1 MIEETVKVKRILD
14 GNKDAYDSIIER
26 YKNRLYAV
34 TLRMVGSEDKAE
46 RLVEK
51 SFIAAYERLALYEDK
66 DFFSDWLY
74 RQTLTLI
81 KAEVASFGKTNPE
94 DYIQFYNPRFLEIEE
109 AIATL
114 ENKKRFEFL
123 LHHALPETPEK
134 LALFLYEQ
142 VEDIKGRYQQSLK
155 HVRDRLIEFDTG
167 KGSEECL
174 SVELLIQYFDENL
187 PEKEK
192 AKVEDHLEFCPSC
205 REVLT
210 SLKVEKRGLEDVIHS
225 PKLEEDFNRRVL
237 NKLTPYTKKVPKHRT
252 WKYQLGVI
260 GIIAAVFMIGAVVVP
275 NLKPLANKVATYI
288 EYGTIYNVWTVGTY
302 KATDGDVSFEVK
314 SVDIDPLHMVV
325 YYEAKRK
332 DQLLRNLMDFD
343 FYEPHAVQLIDESGK
358 TYPIEVSQPL
368 GSMFYTPQGNEMDD
382 TEEADRHSFVIKAVE
397 EEKLPDK
404 FTLKFNFRRI
414 QGYTGNWELEVP
426 IRYDKV
432 ENNLKVVELNEVKEI
447 DGKIEVEFLTMIY
460 GKHGSRL
467 TYHVRLKEEE
477 KKRLENLLKETKDAD
492 PVLERYQSAF
502 ANIQLLNEENQNL
515 IPLYYHT
522 QMMDWTPDKP
532 ITLDYSLYHFDYE
545 NREMLGKTEATG
557 RYYADIRDIH
567 YNEPSFISLSLP
579 LEETDNKPLNIEL
592 EGVTLKDLTV
602 RPKEN
607 GNDGEKSYEIIINA
621 IKNMS
626 NIDKQFQWNVV
637 GENGEYL
644 EMHYMGNHI
653 PTDIEGEFELLNVEI
668 FPGGIQN
675 EMEKVTL
682 KAEGAYNIY
691 NFDEGELRIP
701 LFEEE

>member
-1 MIEETVKVKRILD
+1 MIEETVKVKSILD

-34 TLRMVGSEDKAE
+34 TLRMVGSQGKAE
-46 RLVEK
+46 RLVER
-51 SFIAAYERLALYEDK
+51 SFIIAYERLSMFEEQE
-66 DFFSDWLY
+66 FFSDWLY
-74 RQTLTLI
+74 RETLTFI
-81 KAEVASFGKTNPE
+81 KTEVASSGKTTPE

-123 LHHALPETPEK
+123 LHHALAETPEK
-134 LALFLYEQ
+134 VALLLDEQ
-142 VEDIKGRYQQSLK
+142 VEEIKGRYQQSLK
-155 HVRDRLIEFDTG
+155 QVRDRLIEFDMG

-174 SVELLIQYFDENL
+174 SLEQLIQYFDEDL
-187 PEKEK
+187 PEGEKE
-192 AKVEDHLEFCPSC
+192 KVEDHLEFCPSC

-210 SLKVEKRGLEDVIHS
+210 SLKAEKRGLEDVIHS

-237 NKLTPYTKKVPKHRT
+237 NKITPYVKKVPKHRT

-288 EYGTIYNVWTVGTY
+288 EYGTIYNVWTEGTY
-302 KATDGDVSFEVK
+302 KATDENVSFEVK

-325 YYEAKRK
+325 YYEVKRK
-332 DQLLRNLMDFD
+332 DQVLHNVTDFD
-343 FYEPHAVQLIDESGK
+343 FYEYNAVQLIDENGK
-358 TYPIEVSQPL
+358 TYPVEVSQPM
-368 GSMFYTPQGNEMDD
+368 GSMFYSPWGNETD
-382 TEEADRHSFVIKAVE
+382 EEEDERQSFVIKAVE

-404 FTLKFNFRRI
+404 FTLKFKFRRM
-414 QGYTGNWELEVP
+414 QGITGNWEVEVP

-447 DGKIEVEFLTMIY
+447 DGKVEVEFLTMIY

-477 KKRLENLLKETKDAD
+477 KKRLENLLKETSDM
-492 PVLERYQSAF
+492 PVIMDHSAY
-502 ANIQLLNEENQNL
+502 ANIQLLTEKNEYM

-522 QMMDWTPDKP
+522 QMMNWTPDKP
-532 ITLDYSLYHFDYE
+532 ITQDFSLYHFDYE
-545 NREMLGKTEATG
+545 KHEMLGKTESTH

-567 YNEPSFISLSLP
+567 YNEPSFVSLSLP
-579 LEETDNKPLNIEL
+579 LEEAEEKPLNIEL
-592 EGVTLKDLTV
+592 EGLTLKDLTI
-602 RPKEN
+602 KQKDN
-607 GNDGEKSYEIIINA
+607 GTDRINSYQIIINA
-621 IKNMS
+621 TKPNSIKEKQYHW
-626 NIDKQFQWNVV
+626 NIV
-637 GENGEYL
+637 GENGSYL
-644 EMHYMGNHI
+644 EMHYKGNHM
-653 PTDIEGEFELLNVEI
+653 PQETDGDYELLNVEI
-668 FPGGIQN
+668 FPNDSQKDMDSI
-675 EMEKVTL
+675 TL
-682 KAEGAYNIY
+682 QAEGAYNFY